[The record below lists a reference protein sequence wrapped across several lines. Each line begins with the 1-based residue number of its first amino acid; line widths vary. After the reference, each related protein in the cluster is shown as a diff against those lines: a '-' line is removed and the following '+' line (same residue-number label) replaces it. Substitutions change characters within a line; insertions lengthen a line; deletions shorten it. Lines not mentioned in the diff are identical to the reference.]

1 MTRMAGV
8 AFHALDLALIRGASW
23 VVPFPMRA
31 EWYREWR
38 AELWHV
44 RRSCL
49 AEGVTWNAECQVA
62 GFCRGALQD
71 AACLRQEKGEV
82 AVASASMHGSARQ
95 CLLCLCALLILC
107 ATIARL
113 LPGIR
118 TEDQASRMVLRDGV
132 VLIEDGQSQAQ
143 AIPFSVYRDWA
154 SRRQRFFDGLA
165 YYRTGREL
173 AQGGTA
179 FTVAHTS
186 DALFRVL
193 GVDIPG
199 GGGDPEIPPALL
211 SEGMWRRAFHSD
223 PGVLGR
229 TVRIGDQ
236 PVRIAGIAP
245 AETLRLPGHA
255 DVWILETAEQLARTA
270 PHRAGYVLALL
281 SAAGQAAMDGQAIAI
296 STFGTDDEDPEL
308 RGVTLGPQSGG
319 PMAIYLFSLL
329 LAVLALPAITSVFQ
343 SESSF
348 ASHQPSFRTRA
359 KRAGFLAA
367 KLALVAG
374 VAYCAGLSLAYCSV
388 TGYSPN
394 AELLQFAA
402 SFVICL
408 FGLRWAIMDQ
418 SRRCP
423 VCLRRVTHPAQVGI
437 ASCNFLG
444 WNGTEMICTGGHALL
459 HVPSLPTSWFSR
471 QRWMYLDTSW
481 DFLFADP
488 AHHS

>member
-1 MTRMAGV
+1 MTRAAGM
-8 AFHALDLALIRGASW
+8 AFHALDLAFLRGASL
-23 VVPFPMRA
+23 VVPFPLRA

-44 RRSCL
+44 RQSCL
-49 AEGVTWNAECQVA
+49 AGGDTWSAECEVA

-95 CLLCLCALLILC
+95 CLLYLCALLILC
-107 ATIARL
+107 ATVARL

-118 TEDQASRMVLRDGV
+118 TEEQSSRMMLRDGV
-132 VLIEDGQSQAQ
+132 VLIEDGQNGAPR
-143 AIPFSVYRDWA
+143 IPFSIYRDWA
-154 SRRQRFFDGLA
+154 SRPQRFFDALA
-165 YYRTGREL
+165 YYRTDREL
-173 AQGGTA
+173 AEGGTA
-179 FTVAHTS
+179 FTVAHAS
-186 DALFRVL
+186 DSLFRVL
-193 GVDIPG
+193 GVDGPGEGEPDIPR
-199 GGGDPEIPPALL
+199 ALI

-223 PGVLGR
+223 AGMLGT
-229 TVRIGDQ
+229 TVRIGART
-236 PVRIAGIAP
+236 VRIAGIAP
-245 AETLRLPGHA
+245 AETMRMPGQA
-255 DVWILETAEQLARTA
+255 DLWVLEPPEQLARIA
-270 PHRAGYVLALL
+270 PQQTGYVMGLL
-281 SAAGQAAMDGQAIAI
+281 SASGRAEMDGNAI
-296 STFGTDDEDPEL
+296 SISAFGADGVELEL
-308 RGVTLGPQSGG
+308 RGVTLEPQSGG
-319 PMAIYLFSLL
+319 PIVIFLFSLL

-359 KRAGFLAA
+359 KRGAFLAS
-367 KLALVAG
+367 KLGLVAG
-374 VAYCAGLSLAYCSV
+374 IGYCAGLDL
-388 TGYSPN
+388 GYWNVIGYTPN
-394 AELLQFAA
+394 AELLQFAVG
-402 SFVICL
+402 FLICL

-488 AHHS
+488 ARHS